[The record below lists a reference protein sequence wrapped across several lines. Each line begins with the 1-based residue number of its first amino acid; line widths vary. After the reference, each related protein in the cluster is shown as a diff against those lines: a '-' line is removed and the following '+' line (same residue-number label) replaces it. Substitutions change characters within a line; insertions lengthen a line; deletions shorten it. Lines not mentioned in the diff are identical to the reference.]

1 MNTPN
6 INTRISLKGVKYFA
20 AGSEETNCFVATVY
34 FDGKK
39 VGSAQNDGHGGAT
52 LIHYTSPQVAA
63 EVQAYAASLP
73 EHTYQ
78 YGETKGS
85 YPSSDETVVDGLVDD
100 HIVDQQLTRLLGR
113 CLLFTRAGDP
123 GLYQTKSIP
132 KAQLADLVANPAGV
146 RMRLNAEKVLNLL
159 PLAEAREIF
168 RKQAEVA

>member
-52 LIHYTSPQVAA
+52 FIHYTTPEVAA

-100 HIVDQQLTRLLGR
+100 HIVDQQLTRLLGK
-113 CLLFTRAGDP
+113 CLVFTRAGDP
-123 GLYQTKSIP
+123 GLYQTKGMP
-132 KAQLADLVANPAGV
+132 KLTLAALAQNPAEAQ
-146 RMRLNAEKVLNLL
+146 RRLNAEKVLNCL

-168 RKQAEVA
+168 RKQAEAA